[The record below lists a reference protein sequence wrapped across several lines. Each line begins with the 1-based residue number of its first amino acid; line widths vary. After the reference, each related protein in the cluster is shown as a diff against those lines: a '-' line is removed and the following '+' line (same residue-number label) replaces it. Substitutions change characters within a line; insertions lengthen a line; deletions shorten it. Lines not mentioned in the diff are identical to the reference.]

1 MLTSCVLTLLLIQT
15 AGCSTAS
22 QTDRDLIA
30 RRGGST
36 VGLVVFGEDDAQR
49 PEQRSARYLIEP
61 GGLFRASFGGG
72 SDALTYPPITR
83 RLSEAQVEEIWSLID
98 QMQVAQSPWEPVM
111 APELYRPQERDAQA
125 YLLEVSDAHAS
136 GAWSVPIS
144 NGQARA
150 LAMTLAELA
159 WVSD

>member
-1 MLTSCVLTLLLIQT
+1 MLISCVLTLLLIQT

-22 QTDRDLIA
+22 RTDRDLIA

-36 VGLVVFGEDDAQR
+36 LGLVVFGEDDAQR

-83 RLSEAQVEEIWSLID
+83 RLSETQVEVIWSLID

-111 APELYRPQERDAQA
+111 APELYHPQDRDSRM
-125 YLLEVSDAHAS
+125 YLLEVSDAHSS
-136 GAWSVPIS
+136 GAWSVPVS
-144 NGQARA
+144 NENARV
-150 LAMTLAELA
+150 LAMRLAELA
-159 WVSD
+159 WVTD